1 MSGMSAGKRTVLFL
15 TAEKIFQI
23 GSIAIVNIILLR
35 SLGPENFG
43 YLGSATAILAI
54 ALPLASF
61 GQISI
66 TRHMAAG
73 RMDRTRL
80 AKFAFVLSS
89 CTAALS
95 AIGIVALAFSPLFQV
110 EPTHHLLLILS
121 LAALS
126 RPLSAVDAFFQ
137 ATGQNGT
144 AASARLL
151 ALLIP
156 TALRITI
163 AFTSQSLDQLAWVIV
178 LENVTAGLLL
188 AIAFAVNKERRRR
201 TDEVALPIPYREIVA
216 QSVPLLVAGL
226 AVILYMRVSQPLL
239 LVLANS
245 AEVAYFS
252 AATNLSDAL
261 SFIPT
266 ILLSALLPALVILHG
281 KSVNEF
287 QTRMR
292 SIFEFTAG
300 MGTLF
305 AIGGVILGPF
315 VVDLLYGPEYSESG
329 VVVQILFLACPFIF
343 IGILRNIWVITQG
356 LQRETLVGSAVAV
369 SVNVAANFALIPQFG
384 AVGAAI
390 AALLAHVIN
399 GFLAFALFRKTRPI
413 FLDAFSSLLPWRSL
427 PTLFRSIKARRIV

>member
-1 MSGMSAGKRTVLFL
+1 MSAGKRTVLFL

-43 YLGSATAILAI
+43 YLGSATALLAI

-61 GQISI
+61 GQISV
-66 TRHMAAG
+66 TRYMAAG
-73 RMDRTRL
+73 GMDKTRL
-80 AKFAFVLSS
+80 AKFAVVLSS

-95 AIGIVALAFSPLFQV
+95 AVGIIALAFTPLFQV

-151 ALLIP
+151 ALLAP
-156 TALRITI
+156 TVLRITI
-163 AFTSQSLDQLAWVIV
+163 AFTSQSLEQLAWVIV
-178 LENVTAGLLL
+178 LENATAGLLL
-188 AIAFAVNKERRRR
+188 ATAFAVNKERRRR
-201 TDEVALPIPYREIVA
+201 IDEVALPIPYREIVA

-239 LVLANS
+239 LVLADS

-266 ILLSALLPALVILHG
+266 ILLSALLPALVVVYG
-281 KSVNEF
+281 KSVDQF
-287 QTRMR
+287 RVRMR

-300 MGTLF
+300 LGTLF
-305 AIGGVILGPF
+305 AVGGVLMGPF
-315 VVDLLYGPEYSESG
+315 VVDLLYGAEYSESG
-329 VVVQILFLACPFIF
+329 VVVQILFAACPFIF

-369 SVNVAANFALIPQFG
+369 SVNIAANFALIPQLG

-399 GFLAFALFRKTRPI
+399 GFLAFAIFRTTRPI
-413 FLDAFSSLLPWRSL
+413 FLDALTALLPWRSM